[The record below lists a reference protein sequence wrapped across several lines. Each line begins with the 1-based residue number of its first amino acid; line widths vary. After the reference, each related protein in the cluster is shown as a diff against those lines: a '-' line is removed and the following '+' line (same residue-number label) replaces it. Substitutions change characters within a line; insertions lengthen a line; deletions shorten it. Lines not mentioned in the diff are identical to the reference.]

1 MLNQMMK
8 AFEREFIGQS
18 KVWHPV
24 SDSIYHG
31 RMSDAEIEAMR
42 DRNEQAIKKCIKEM
56 GDKWVLHK
64 SHQVKRNVS
73 E

>member
-1 MLNQMMK
+1 MFKKLMDS
-8 AFEREFIGQS
+8 FEREFIGQS
-18 KVWHPV
+18 KIWEPV
-24 SDSIYHG
+24 SESIYHG

-64 SHQVKRNVS
+64 SHQVKRH
-73 E
+73 ECQ

>member
-1 MLNQMMK
+1 MFNQMLK

-18 KVWHPV
+18 KVWEPV
-24 SDSIYHG
+24 NETIYYG
-31 RMSDAEIEAMR
+31 RMSDAEIEGMQS
-42 DRNEQAIKKCIKEM
+42 RNEAAIKKCIAEM

-64 SHQVKRNVS
+64 SHQVKRHVS

>member
-1 MLNQMMK
+1 MFNQMMK

-18 KVWHPV
+18 KIWEPV

-42 DRNEQAIKKCIKEM
+42 ARNEEAIKKCIKEM

-64 SHQVKRNVS
+64 SHEVKRHVG

>member
-1 MLNQMMK
+1 MFNQMMK

-18 KVWHPV
+18 KEWHPA

-42 DRNEQAIKKCIKEM
+42 ARNEAAIKKCIKDM
-56 GDKWVLHK
+56 GKKWILHP
-64 SHQVKRNVS
+64 SHKVTRL
-73 E
+73 

>member
-1 MLNQMMK
+1 MFNQMMK

-18 KVWHPV
+18 KVWEPV

-42 DRNEQAIKKCIKEM
+42 ERNEQAIKKCIQEM
-56 GDKWVLHK
+56 GEKWVLHK
-64 SHQVKRNVS
+64 SHQVQRHVS

>member
-18 KVWHPV
+18 KEWHPV
-24 SDSIYHG
+24 KDSVYYG
-31 RMSDAEIEAMR
+31 RMTDADIEAMQA
-42 DRNEQAIKKCIKEM
+42 RNEEAIKKCIEDM

-64 SHQVKRNVS
+64 SHKVTRL
-73 E
+73 

>member
-1 MLNQMMK
+1 MFNQMMK
-8 AFEREFIGQS
+8 AFEREFIGQT
-18 KVWHPV
+18 KVWEPV

-42 DRNEQAIKKCIKEM
+42 ARNEEAIKQCIKEM
-56 GDKWVLHK
+56 GEKWVLHK